1 MSPLTTMP
9 PPMIAGGPAAPPRR
23 SVLENRLP
31 RFHEARRIPRPPVD
45 QNLVV
50 QMRGRAAPRAAHTT
64 ELLAKLDGLSPLS
77 EQLRHVRIARPPTE
91 AVIDLDHLTETASP
105 ADQGDHPRP
114 RQHYGRLAPTADVQA
129 GPPRAP
135 LRHRADP
142 PT

>member
-50 QMRGRAAPRAAHTT
+50 QMRGRAAPRAAHKT
-64 ELLAKLDGLSPLS
+64 ELLAKLDGLSPLY
-77 EQLRHVRIARPPTE
+77 EQLRHVRIARPQTE
-91 AVIDLDHLTETASP
+91 AVIDLDHLAEPASP
-105 ADQGDHPRP
+105 ADEGDDPR
-114 RQHYGRLAPTADVQA
+114 RRHHDGRMDPA
-129 GPPRAP
+129 GEEIGRGQ
-135 LRHRADP
+135 D
-142 PT
+142 